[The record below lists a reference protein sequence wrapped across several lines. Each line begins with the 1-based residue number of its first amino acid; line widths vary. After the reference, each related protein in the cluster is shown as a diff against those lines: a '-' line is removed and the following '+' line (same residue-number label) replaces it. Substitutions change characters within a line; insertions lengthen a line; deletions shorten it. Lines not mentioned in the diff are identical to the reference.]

1 MCLWRVVLEDVC
13 RRPAVEQRHVI
24 CRTWMRS
31 THVLISP
38 QEAQKPRGGMM
49 TESTHDAVLHRLVY
63 VERAMRQWQVVG
75 SLALA
80 LLALVVLMGAVG
92 RTEGEAP
99 EEIRAQAFVLLD
111 REGKP
116 RMDLRVAGNDSTHLV
131 LLDREGQPQLSLNIL
146 PQGGADLVIRDR
158 LGQPRAALSVVA
170 DGRPGLS
177 FYDAPGPTRVS
188 LGVFP
193 DGQTRLVLYDQGG
206 HLRWATP

>member
-1 MCLWRVVLEDVC
+1 MRDISHDPVNERLTCLEHAC
-13 RRPAVEQRHVI
+13 RR
-24 CRTWMRS
+24 
-31 THVLISP
+31 
-38 QEAQKPRGGMM
+38 
-49 TESTHDAVLHRLVY
+49 
-63 VERAMRQWQVVG
+63 WQVVG
-75 SLALA
+75 SMALA
-80 LLALVVLMGAVG
+80 LLAIVALLGAVG
-92 RTEGEAP
+92 RRDGDEV
-99 EEIRAQAFVLLD
+99 EEVRARAFVLLD
-111 REGKP
+111 HEGKP
-116 RMDLRVAGNDSTHLV
+116 RMDLRVARNDSTHLV

-206 HLRWATP
+206 HQRWATP

>member
-1 MCLWRVVLEDVC
+1 MRDISHNPVNERLPCLEHTC
-13 RRPAVEQRHVI
+13 
-24 CRTWMRS
+24 
-31 THVLISP
+31 
-38 QEAQKPRGGMM
+38 
-49 TESTHDAVLHRLVY
+49 HR
-63 VERAMRQWQVVG
+63 WQVVG
-75 SLALA
+75 SLAMA

-92 RTEGEAP
+92 RTEVKAP

-116 RMDLRVAGNDSTHLV
+116 RMDLRVAGNDSTHLI

-146 PQGGADLVIRDR
+146 PQGGADLIIQDR

-177 FYDAPGPTRVS
+177 FYDATGPTRVS

>member
-1 MCLWRVVLEDVC
+1 MHD
-13 RRPAVEQRHVI
+13 
-24 CRTWMRS
+24 TS
-31 THVLISP
+31 
-38 QEAQKPRGGMM
+38 
-49 TESTHDAVLHRLVY
+49 HDAVIERLTCL
-63 VERAMRQWQVVG
+63 ERTCRRWQVLG
-75 SLALA
+75 SFAFA
-80 LLALVVLMGAVG
+80 LLALVALLGAVE
-92 RTEGEAP
+92 RRDGEEV
-99 EEIRAQAFVLLD
+99 EELRARAFVLLD
-111 REGKP
+111 RDGKP

-158 LGQPRAALSVVA
+158 QGQPRAALSVVA

-193 DGQTRLVLYDQGG
+193 DGQTRLVLNDQGG

>member
-1 MCLWRVVLEDVC
+1 
-13 RRPAVEQRHVI
+13 
-24 CRTWMRS
+24 
-31 THVLISP
+31 
-38 QEAQKPRGGMM
+38 MM

-92 RTEGEAP
+92 RREVEAP

-116 RMDLRVAGNDSTHLV
+116 RMDLRVAGNDSTHLI

-146 PQGGADLVIRDR
+146 PQGGADVVIRDR

-193 DGQTRLVLYDQGG
+193 DGQTRLILNDQGG